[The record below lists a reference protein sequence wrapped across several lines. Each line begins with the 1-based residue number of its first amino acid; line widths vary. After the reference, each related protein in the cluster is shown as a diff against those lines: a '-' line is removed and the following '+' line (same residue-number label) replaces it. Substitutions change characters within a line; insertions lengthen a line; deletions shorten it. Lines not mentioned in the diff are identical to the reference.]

1 MNDDEIDTG
10 TVMQASR
17 SPLAVTVAAGSV
29 ALPQLLKMI
38 KVHKKS
44 SMAGP
49 PITGLSNEDT
59 MPMEIE
65 LGPEFQFHSIFA
77 CPVSKEQ
84 VLKDNPPYMLPCG
97 HVLSL
102 HTIENMAGMR
112 QTFKCP
118 YCPEESDRD
127 SCRRLYFPDIT

>member
-1 MNDDEIDTG
+1 M
-10 TVMQASR
+10 
-17 SPLAVTVAAGSV
+17 TVAAGSV

-38 KVHKKS
+38 KVHKMS
-44 SMAGP
+44 SMSGP
-49 PITGLSNEDT
+49 QITSLTNEDT
-59 MPMEIE
+59 MPIELE
-65 LGPEFQFHSIFA
+65 LGPGFQFHSIFA

-84 VLKDNPPYMLPCG
+84 ALQDNPPYMLPCG

-102 HTIENMAGMR
+102 HTIENMAGIR

-127 SCRRLYFPDIT
+127 GCRRLYFPDIT